1 MIVVHEQLRKCI
13 YSEEKIQN
21 GEVVLERKKI
31 KNAVLFKIK
40 AFFHKRR
47 DELESKKDDLL
58 FEKNVVKEVI
68 KAFIKNICIIALI
81 LFLEQILV
89 SEKCDGIFPMAYK
102 NG

>member
-1 MIVVHEQLRKCI
+1 MEKLYWKGR
-13 YSEEKIQN
+13 KIQ
-21 GEVVLERKKI
+21 
-31 KNAVLFKIK
+31 NAVLFKIK

-47 DELESKKDDLL
+47 DDLL

-89 SEKCDGIFPMAYK
+89 SEKCDGIFPYGLQK
-102 NG
+102 

>member
-1 MIVVHEQLRKCI
+1 M
-13 YSEEKIQN
+13 
-21 GEVVLERKKI
+21 ERLYWKGRKI

-58 FEKNVVKEVI
+58 FEKSVVKEVI
-68 KAFIKNICIIALI
+68 
-81 LFLEQILV
+81 
-89 SEKCDGIFPMAYK
+89 

>member
-1 MIVVHEQLRKCI
+1 M
-13 YSEEKIQN
+13 EKLYWK
-21 GEVVLERKKI
+21 GRKI

-68 KAFIKNICIIALI
+68 KAFIKNICIFGTNISFRKVRWYISLW
-81 LFLEQILV
+81 FTKMDTKNKCV
-89 SEKCDGIFPMAYK
+89 SCRG
-102 NG
+102 